1 MKEVLT
7 GAALPA
13 CQCEDGVGV
22 GGGGGGRVSA
32 TYRIEP
38 SPGTHLINQ
47 VAGRL
52 DQTGQSEGAAAGGRD
67 RRRPLGDC
75 HAHQAGQEAGPHFHS
90 TEKH

>member
-22 GGGGGGRVSA
+22 GVGGGGG
-32 TYRIEP
+32 
-38 SPGTHLINQ
+38 G
-47 VAGRL
+47 G
-52 DQTGQSEGAAAGGRD
+52 GGGGRD

-75 HAHQAGQEAGPHFHS
+75 HAHHAGQEAGPHFHS
-90 TEKH
+90 TEKQ